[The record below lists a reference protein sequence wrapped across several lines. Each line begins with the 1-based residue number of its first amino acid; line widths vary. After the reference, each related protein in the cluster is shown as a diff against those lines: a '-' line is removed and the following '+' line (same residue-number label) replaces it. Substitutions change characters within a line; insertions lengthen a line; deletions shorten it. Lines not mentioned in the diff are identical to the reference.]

1 MLGDRMITEGGRT
14 HLSSRPLPLRV
25 DPVEHADEIVRFQ
38 RRIVMGPLD
47 TDCHVWSGG
56 LSDDG
61 YGVFRITR
69 DGVHHVVRTSR
80 YALALS
86 LKGIVLGPDVF
97 ALHEC
102 DNPICVRTTCAEE
115 ITRGVR
121 PHVVG
126 GDRRDNMRHMA
137 RMRRGGGRRA
147 ILTREA
153 GAVSRAERSRAIR
166 AAVADGW
173 DADLVAAALLGARQ
187 PTLW

>member
-1 MLGDRMITEGGRT
+1 MLGDSRITVSGRA
-14 HLSSRPLPLRV
+14 HRSSRPLPLCV
-25 DPVEHADEIVRFQ
+25 EPVAHADEILRFQ
-38 RRIVMGPLD
+38 RRVVTGPLD
-47 TDCHVWSGG
+47 TDCHVWTGA

-61 YGVFRITR
+61 YGVYRITR
-69 DGVHHVVRTSR
+69 DGVRHVVRTPR

-86 LKGIVLGPDVF
+86 LKGSVLEPEVF

-102 DNPICVRTTCAEE
+102 DNPCCVRTITAEE
-115 ITRGVR
+115 LVGGLA

-126 GDRRDNMRHMA
+126 GDRRDNMRRMA

-147 ILTREA
+147 ILTRNA
-153 GAVSRAERSRAIR
+153 GAASRAERSRAIR

-173 DADLVAAALLGARQ
+173 NAELVAAALLGSVQ

>member
-1 MLGDRMITEGGRT
+1 MGDSMITEGGRT
-14 HLSSRPLPLRV
+14 HRGSRPLPLRV

-38 RRIVMGPLD
+38 RRIVVGPLD

-69 DGVHHVVRTSR
+69 GGVRHVVRTSR

-86 LKGIVLGPDVF
+86 LNGSVLEPHIH

-102 DNPICVRTTCAEE
+102 DNPICVRITSAEDFV
-115 ITRGVR
+115 RGSGV
-121 PHVVG
+121 HLVG
-126 GDRRDNMRHMA
+126 GDRRDNMRRMA

-147 ILTREA
+147 ILTRDA
-153 GAVSRAERSRAIR
+153 GAVSRAERSRALR
-166 AAVADGW
+166 AAVVDGW
-173 DADLVAAALLGARQ
+173 DAELVAAALLGAGQ

>member
-1 MLGDRMITEGGRT
+1 
-14 HLSSRPLPLRV
+14 RPLPLRV
-25 DPVEHADEIVRFQ
+25 DPVEHADEIARFQ
-38 RRIVMGPLD
+38 QRVVMGPLA
-47 TDCHVWSGG
+47 TDCFVWAGG

-69 DGVHHVVRTSR
+69 NGVRHVVRTSR

-86 LKGIVLGPDVF
+86 LKGTVLQPDVF

-102 DNPICVRTTCAEE
+102 DDPICVRVSTAEDVV
-115 ITRGVR
+115 RGLGV
-121 PHVVG
+121 HVVG
-126 GDRRDNMRHMA
+126 GDRRDNMRRMA

-147 ILTREA
+147 ILTRDA
-153 GAVSRAERSRAIR
+153 GAAARAARSRAIR

-173 DADLVAAALLGARQ
+173 NADQVAAALLGAAQ